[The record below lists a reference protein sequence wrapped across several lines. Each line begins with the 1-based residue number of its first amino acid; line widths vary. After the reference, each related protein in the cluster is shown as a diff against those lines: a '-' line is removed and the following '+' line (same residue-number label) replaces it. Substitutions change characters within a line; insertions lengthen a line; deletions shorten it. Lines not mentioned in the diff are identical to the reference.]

1 MALFLGFTER
11 KNFGRALFPVN
22 PIGATSFNPLL
33 LNIFPATAAF
43 SLRLINWQYLGPCI
57 RVRRSSDNAELDIG
71 FTLLGTLDT
80 ASLLSFV
87 GAGNGFVSRWYDQ
100 SGRSLDAFQGTA
112 ANQPRIVGS
121 GVVDTA
127 GGLPALLWTNGLG
140 QRLINAGLS
149 VSQPSTTFSVTRLSA
164 ATGINA
170 SIIYDSFN
178 NVVNALY
185 HTGTTESPNNILR
198 ANSATN
204 VALNAGAS
212 TTNFQLI
219 TYLANSTSS
228 VVRINGVQV
237 VSVNAGTNGFS
248 GLSIGH
254 VRGNPNPVA
263 AAYDFSGHISEL
275 IIYGSNETANFS
287 SIESNIQTYYGI

>member
-1 MALFLGFTER
+1 MGLFLGFTER
-11 KNFGRALFPVN
+11 NNFGKVLFPVN
-22 PIGATSFNPLL
+22 PMGTLGFNPLL

-43 SLRLINWQYLGPCI
+43 SLRLINFLHSGPCI
-57 RVRRSSDNAELDIG
+57 RVRRSSDNSELDIG
-71 FTLLGTLDT
+71 FTSIGTLDT

-100 SGRSLDAFQGTA
+100 SGRRLDALQVTA

-121 GVVDTA
+121 GVIDTA

-140 QRLINAGLS
+140 QRL
-149 VSQPSTTFSVTRLSA
+149 VSSALDVVPQPTTTFSVSRLSA

-170 SIIYDSFN
+170 SVIYDTFN
-178 NVVNALY
+178 NVGNALY
-185 HTGTTESPNNILR
+185 HTGTTVSPNNTLEASSGI
-198 ANSATN
+198 
-204 VALNAGAS
+204 ALNAGAS

-219 TYLANSTSS
+219 TYLANSTNS

-237 VSVNAGTNGFS
+237 ASGNAGTNGFS

-254 VRGNPNPVA
+254 IRGNPNPLISTF
-263 AAYDFSGHISEL
+263 DFSGHISEL
-275 IIYGSNETANFS
+275 LIYGSNETANFS
-287 SIESNIQTYYGI
+287 DIESNIQTYYGI